1 MPRKLI
7 AVRNGDIP
15 ARKEYRKIWKR
26 DRIVQLKNVKNAGTI
41 FL

>member
-15 ARKEYRKIWKR
+15 ARKEYRKIWKS
-26 DRIVQLKNVKNAGTI
+26 VKNAGTI
-41 FL
+41 GL